1 MRRLSFM
8 NTDSETN
15 GRALI
20 DPGLSGIPK
29 FLHNRLELI
38 QEESLAQT
46 PEKKTNH
53 LFPHLWTR

>member
-1 MRRLSFM
+1 M

-20 DPGLSGIPK
+20 VHGLSGIPK